1 MVAVG
6 GGEMDGNRDI
16 FVVFFFP
23 HLFYTFPSFQ
33 KDLQRCKKH
42 VRRQMIRPF
51 QASTNIFGTFDI
63 LVMNKNDHATCMAS
77 MAFVHGLHLCSKY
90 MLAWRKVAH
99 AMYSPPRLLHM
110 MLEYPAIWQTTGVSC
125 IAHKQHHAW
134 CIQPAIASGCI
145 ISAG

>member
-23 HLFYTFPSFQ
+23 DLFYTFPSFQ

-63 LVMNKNDHATCMAS
+63 LVMNKNDH
-77 MAFVHGLHLCSKY
+77 
-90 MLAWRKVAH
+90 R
-99 AMYSPPRLLHM
+99 
-110 MLEYPAIWQTTGVSC
+110 PA
-125 IAHKQHHAW
+125 
-134 CIQPAIASGCI
+134 PL
-145 ISAG
+145 